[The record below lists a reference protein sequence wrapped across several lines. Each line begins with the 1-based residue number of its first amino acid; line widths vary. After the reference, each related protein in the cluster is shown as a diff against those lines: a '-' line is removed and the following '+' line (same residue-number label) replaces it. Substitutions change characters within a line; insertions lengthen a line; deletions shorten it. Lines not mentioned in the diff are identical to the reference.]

1 MITIFN
7 ENFNIKDRLFRF
19 FQVIVDVTQA
29 RESKTIKDETGNI

>member
-7 ENFNIKDRLFRF
+7 ENFNIKDRFRF